1 MFLSIWKSTPWWQ
14 QPSISAF
21 PSFYDARYPSLM
33 WDTIK
38 EWLNGVFCLGHKA
51 TRLHAQAILTNPYE
65 THHKP
70 LRGLLLD
77 PCKLDN
83 QASVLS
89 LNHSKLPLACKLA
102 SWAIASSACSAW
114 KPLTASC
121 LQASSCCSCCSCCSC
136 SSCCQPGW
144 CIQVVTSEAWT
155 CITLQRRLML
165 ITFVHLV
172 ES

>member
-1 MFLSIWKSTPWWQ
+1 MTTAK
-14 QPSISAF
+14 
-21 PSFYDARYPSLM
+21 Y
-33 WDTIK
+33 
-38 EWLNGVFCLGHKA
+38 FCLPKLL
-51 TRLHAQAILTNPYE
+51 RCSLSLTNVGHDKGVVEWSILSGTQSNSASCSGNPYK